1 MRRLHPAWA
10 RNRRPAQALVE
21 TAITIGILLMVI
33 LNGIS
38 FTQWLGAQA
47 GVAAAT
53 RLAAQTAAM
62 YGEYVGRDSEIVR
75 TRLSEAH
82 DAVGQYA
89 MSSATAAAIAL
100 RGNPFTDP
108 SYALLSR
115 QCIRNLNTMW
125 TLPYRSSECRRFD
138 YVEVTI
144 TYDAPA
150 WLPTPFVQRITA
162 QSTIRMV
169 YEQDP
174 LVTPA
179 E

>member
-1 MRRLHPAWA
+1 MRRLHTAWT

-38 FTQWLGAQA
+38 FTQWLGAQS

-62 YGEYVGRDSEIVR
+62 YGEYVGRDGQTVR
-75 TRLSEAH
+75 TPLSALH
-82 DAVGQYA
+82 NASGQAA
-89 MSSATAAAIAL
+89 MSSVTAAAIAL
-100 RGNPFTDP
+100 SGNPFTDP

-115 QCIRNLNTMW
+115 QCIRNPLSRQ
-125 TLPYRSSECRRFD
+125 TLPYASSECRRFD

-150 WLPTPFVQRITA
+150 WLPTSFVQRITA

-174 LVTPA
+174 LVTP
-179 E
+179 

>member
-1 MRRLHPAWA
+1 MRRLHTAWT
-10 RNRRPAQALVE
+10 RGRRPAQALVE

-38 FTQWLGAQA
+38 FTQWLGAQS

-62 YGEYVGRDSEIVR
+62 YGEYVGRNGQPVR
-75 TRLSEAH
+75 TPLSASNG
-82 DAVGQYA
+82 ALGQAA
-89 MSSATAAAIAL
+89 MSSVTAATIAL

-108 SYALLSR
+108 SYALLTR
-115 QCIRNLNTMW
+115 RCIRDPNSSQ
-125 TLPYRSSECRRFD
+125 TLPYPSSAECRRFD
-138 YVEVTI
+138 FVEVTI

-174 LVTPA
+174 LVTP
-179 E
+179 